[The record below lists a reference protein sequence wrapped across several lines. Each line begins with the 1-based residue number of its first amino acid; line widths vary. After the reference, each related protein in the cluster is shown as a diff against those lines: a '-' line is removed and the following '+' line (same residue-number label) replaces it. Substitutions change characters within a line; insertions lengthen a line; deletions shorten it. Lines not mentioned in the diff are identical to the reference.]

1 MAGRNEEIRQLIAT
15 KGKPGE
21 RTFTESEKVFIYDAM
36 CGLINK
42 IAAVWVKF
50 GRAEYEDLLQEG
62 YIGLSEAM
70 QRYDP
75 DSVASFSSYAANWI
89 NAKMSYYS
97 KKCSGLPFG
106 KYKLLRQYRE
116 TVARLQADKGR
127 TPTETELAEAMGVSD
142 ATLSDIIT
150 AEKQLQL
157 ESLDAMLPGTD
168 FSYLDTLQ
176 SSQDTA
182 QDIIETEERNRVL
195 YTMIDELPPRQRE
208 AIKRKYLE
216 EKSTQETAESLGIS
230 CDSAR
235 GCIMCGLDNMRRKK
249 HRLTPYYDVW
259 RIKSIAYKKSGLKSW
274 REKWESSV
282 EYAAIKELQE
292 RWERV
297 KDLSFTG

>member
-1 MAGRNEEIRQLIAT
+1 MAGRNEEIRQLIAS
-15 KGKPGE
+15 KGNPGE

-50 GRAEYEDLLQEG
+50 GRADYDDLTQEG

-70 QRYDP
+70 QHYDP

-106 KYKLLRQYRE
+106 KYKMLKEYRE
-116 TVARLQADKGR
+116 TVARFQSDKGR

-182 QDIIETEERNRVL
+182 QDIIETEERNKVL
-195 YTMIDELPPRQRE
+195 YTIIDELPPNQRE
-208 AIKRKYLE
+208 AIKAKYLE
-216 EKSTQETAESLGIS
+216 EKSTQETAKSLGIS

-235 GCIMCGLDNMRRKK
+235 GVLACGINNMRRKK

-259 RIKSIAYKKSGLKSW
+259 RIKSIAYKRSGFKAW
-274 REKWESSV
+274 QNEWESSV

-292 RWERV
+292 RWDRV